1 MCFFCSPIKNPL
13 GHHGLGWRLS
23 SCKIRRVEQHCSGLT
38 KSSLSLDIYLTFVVL
53 TSAAI
58 QNYKSNGNIFR
69 QAVTDIQIE

>member
-1 MCFFCSPIKNPL
+1 MALVIMVKSAALN
-13 GHHGLGWRLS
+13 GTAA
-23 SCKIRRVEQHCSGLT
+23 GLT